1 MAGQSQASTDHGLR
15 AVQLFLHWDR
25 IGATAGLLLVSGAA
39 LVLDE
44 PMLWGIAVPI
54 LLLIVGLTVAHRLLE
69 RGRLF
74 TTLLVIA
81 CGNWLV
87 ALVVAAL
94 VPIVWPVMIITVLMP
109 LVLAAPFLDRRYL
122 ARSLAAAVAVAAVV
136 AAAGLSNDDGGV
148 FPDLADELELAIV
161 VLSLIGHFAPIGLI
175 VWQSNRLQR
184 DNVDRAVALNHDLQ
198 ASRNELAA
206 SRRRVVAA
214 ADSERRRIERDL
226 HDGAQQRLVAVG
238 VGLRLLESQTSH
250 DASVHEQVAA
260 LVAELDSAVEEV
272 RELARGIYP
281 PLLQSSGLAPA
292 LAAVARRS
300 PLTITTD
307 LADVGRLEPSNESAL
322 YFTALEALANT
333 AKHAPDSS
341 VDLTLHAVDGV
352 ARLMIADDGPG
363 FDPDQVTATQGLQNM
378 ADRVSAVGGTLRIE
392 SAPGQGA
399 IVAADV
405 PVDDD
410 R

>member
-1 MAGQSQASTDHGLR
+1 MEGQGQASADYGLR

-25 IGATAGLLLVSGAA
+25 VGATAGLLLVSGAA
-39 LVLDE
+39 IVLDE
-44 PMLWGIAVPI
+44 PLLWGIAVPI
-54 LLLIVGLTVAHRLLE
+54 LLLIIGLTVARRLLDS
-69 RGRLF
+69 GRLF
-74 TTLLVIA
+74 PTLLVIA

-94 VPIVWPVMIITVLMP
+94 VPMLWPVMIITVLMP
-109 LVLAAPFLDRRYL
+109 LVLAAPFLDRGYL
-122 ARSLAAAVAVAAVV
+122 ARSLGAAVAVAAAV
-136 AAAGLSNDDGGV
+136 AAVGLSNDDGGV

-250 DASVHEQVAA
+250 DPSVNEQVVA

-300 PLTITTD
+300 PLAITTA
-307 LADVGRLEPSNESAL
+307 LADVGRLAQSSESAL
-322 YFTALEALANT
+322 YFTALEALANA

-341 VDLTLHAVDGV
+341 VDLTLHTADGV
-352 ARLMIADDGPG
+352 ARLVVADDGPG

-399 IVAADV
+399 TIAADV
-405 PVDDD
+405 PADDD
-410 R
+410 L